1 MKSLQAFAAGV
12 LVGVLVTLGAGR
24 FLPPR
29 FSLWASGGF
38 APVAG
43 FMADAA
49 AGFAARLDSL
59 LSPSVPAFRGQVTHN
74 LRMART
80 GVVLTHHIL
89 TDEVRRP
96 ASGSGGTDPRAVSAV
111 QTNVEVVPEAAVNG
125 PEPHVAPADSAETGH
140 GLTNPEAGPDQCY
153 AQALAAY
160 QGGRNEEA
168 RRIFADFLKDFP
180 GHALAPNALYWTGET
195 WYDMA
200 RYDRAMEFFARVL
213 AEHPRH
219 AKSPDALLKLAYSAQ
234 RLGRAD
240 LARAYL
246 DQLLKR
252 YPDSGASRLGRQARG
267 RLEGSSDGGTV
278 VVNRG

>member
-12 LVGVLVTLGAGR
+12 LVGVLVTLGAAS

-29 FSLWASGGF
+29 SPLSVSGGI
-38 APVAG
+38 APVVE

-49 AGFAARLDSL
+49 AGFAARIESL
-59 LSPSVPAFRGQVTHN
+59 ITSPAPAFRRQVTRS

-96 ASGSGGTDPRAVSAV
+96 APDPGVSAAEKDV
-111 QTNVEVVPEAAVNG
+111 ADMSGVAANAPETR
-125 PEPHVAPADSAETGH
+125 VAPVDPTETGH
-140 GLTNPEAGPDQCY
+140 GLTNPVDGPDQRY
-153 AQALAAY
+153 ARALTAY
-160 QGGRNEEA
+160 QTGRNEES
-168 RRIFADFLKDFP
+168 RRIFADFLKEFP
-180 GHALAPNALYWTGET
+180 NHALTPNALYWTGET

-219 AKSPDALLKLAYSAQ
+219 AKSPDALLKLAYSAL

-267 RLEGSSDGGTV
+267 RLEGSSGGGTV